1 MKRYKIRCH
10 DCDPEI
16 VQHDAGKWVRYTDVE
31 SLRAELAALVNLR
44 AEADSAWDSATYNAE
59 RARKAEAELAACREL
74 GSAMENALNTI
85 VVMDRRLS
93 LREREEIATMRRKWF
108 AARKGEGEV

>member
-1 MKRYKIRCH
+1 MSS
-10 DCDPEI
+10 
-16 VQHDAGKWVRYTDVE
+16 VQIA
-31 SLRAELAALVNLR
+31 LAAEVERLR
-44 AEADSAWDSATYNAE
+44 
-59 RARKAEAELAACREL
+59 AELAACREL
-74 GSAMENALNTI
+74 GSVMENALNTI

>member
-1 MKRYKIRCH
+1 MDEERQRFEQWYATHALNHERDPIGSR
-10 DCDPEI
+10 DCGL
-16 VQHDAGKWVRYTDVE
+16 QWAAWQAGSE
-31 SLRAELAALVNLR
+31 SHR
-44 AEADSAWDSATYNAE
+44 
-59 RARKAEAELAACREL
+59 AELAACREL

-108 AARKGEGEV
+108 AARKGEGDK

>member
-1 MKRYKIRCH
+1 MSS
-10 DCDPEI
+10 
-16 VQHDAGKWVRYTDVE
+16 VQIALAAEVE
-31 SLRAELAALVNLR
+31 RLRAELAA
-44 AEADSAWDSATYNAE
+44 W
-59 RARKAEAELAACREL
+59 REL

>member
-1 MKRYKIRCH
+1 MSAVRNVLRRITGSRGEGGVMNNDYVYHSFTKDELVQRCI
-10 DCDPEI
+10 DLGI
-16 VQHDAGKWVRYTDVE
+16 NRVAM
-31 SLRAELAALVNLR
+31 L
-44 AEADSAWDSATYNAE
+44 AE
-59 RARKAEAELAACREL
+59 RSRLRAELAACREL